1 MASAPP
7 AGGSRPLKAVVAA
20 YNFLIAA
27 LAVVAGAAIGLA
39 FVLIVVDVT
48 MRGLGFVPPAFTSA
62 VVEYVLLYFTLF
74 CAPYL
79 VRKKGH
85 VYVDALTSRLPRGAR
100 WIVDKIAYLICVAT
114 SLIFAVIGF
123 QLLIEAIRSGAI
135 EERSIDVA
143 AWIGYLPVG
152 PAFVLL
158 AVEFG
163 RYLIGLDSLY
173 AERTEVKDSL

>member
-1 MASAPP
+1 M
-7 AGGSRPLKAVVAA
+7 KAIVSA
-20 YNFLIAA
+20 YNFLIVA

-48 MRGLGFVPPAFTSA
+48 LRATGFRPPAFTSA

-79 VRKKGH
+79 LRKKGH
-85 VYVDALTSRLPRGAR
+85 VYVDAVTSRLPAGVRR
-100 WIVDKIAYLICVAT
+100 VVEKIAFAICVVT
-114 SLIFAVIGF
+114 SLVFAYVGF
-123 QLLIEAIRSGAI
+123 RLFVEAIQSGAI

-152 PAFVLL
+152 PAFVIL

-163 RYLIGLDSLY
+163 RYLIGIDVMYADRTQAKESL
-173 AERTEVKDSL
+173 